1 MDDSMAQPSLDASV
15 PASPLEIARWKSIAS
30 TAAAFIIG
38 LLFIVSGAWKLTD
51 PFGWAARL
59 GQMQIPS
66 SLTMPGTLGVG
77 IAEVFG
83 GVMMLVPRLRR
94 WGAPIVAALLL
105 VFMVYFAIYY
115 DVLRGEECSC
125 FPWLKRTVGPGF
137 FIGDALMLAATWVA
151 WKWAPRAQSPRVAV
165 LVLGAI
171 TVFAGASYGVAHFEN
186 SGIQAPPSVAVA
198 GNPFPL
204 RQGRIFLY
212 FFDPECTHC
221 FNAAKE
227 MATYRWRDVK
237 IVVVPTRQERFA
249 EQFLAD
255 TGLKAPITYDTA
267 QLREKFSF
275 TDPPYGVLLENGRQK
290 AAVINFDENEPKNTL
305 SKHGFIE

>member
-1 MDDSMAQPSLDASV
+1 MDDSMAQTSLDASM
-15 PASPLEIARWKSIAS
+15 PASSLEIARWKAIAS
-30 TAAAFIIG
+30 TAAAFFIG
-38 LLFIVSGAWKLTD
+38 FLFIVSGAWKLTD
-51 PFGWAARL
+51 PFGWSARL

-94 WGAPIVAALLL
+94 WGAMIVAALLL

-137 FIGDALMLAATWVA
+137 FIGDALMLAGAWVA

-171 TVFAGASYGVAHFEN
+171 AVFAGASYGVAHFEN
-186 SGIQAPPSVAVA
+186 SGIQAPPSVTVD
-198 GNPFPL
+198 GKPFPL
-204 RQGRIFLY
+204 RQGRVFLY

-221 FNAAKE
+221 FKAAKE
-227 MATYRWRDVK
+227 MVTYQWRDVK
-237 IVVVPTRQERFA
+237 IVVAPTRQERFA
-249 EQFLAD
+249 GQFLAD

-275 TDPPYGVLLENGRQK
+275 TDPPYGVLLDNGRQQ
-290 AAVINFDENEPKNTL
+290 AAVVNFDGNEPKNTL
-305 SKHGFIE
+305 AKHGFIE